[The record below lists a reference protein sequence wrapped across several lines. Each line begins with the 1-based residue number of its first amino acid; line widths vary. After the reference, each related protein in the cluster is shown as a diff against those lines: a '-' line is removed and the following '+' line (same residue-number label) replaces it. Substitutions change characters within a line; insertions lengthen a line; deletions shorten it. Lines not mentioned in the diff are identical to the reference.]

1 MSELTDED
9 VFGSA
14 APATQTK
21 ELTDEDVFG
30 APQKKFG
37 DDAYDRFKL
46 EESKSSNLPSY
57 PITVPPSMNPD
68 WDFTRATKGSPV
80 LALAGQAVSAI
91 DKHIIGPAAATLMT
105 QLKRSTAPETAI
117 MGPGAHF
124 PGERESDYSPITPE
138 QKLIQ
143 LPHLTPKE
151 LEGATETE
159 RIAYAASNPLAE
171 TAEGLSTPGNIA
183 LLPFAEAK
191 PVQAFF
197 AAGAAA
203 GIPESFQKLSEA
215 KTPEEIVGAGSR
227 LGINLGMAG
236 TLIHSLGK
244 EGAPNAS
251 QVQTPAAIHGDVQS
265 QSIDIE
271 SEVSPAKSGGGVQS
285 SPEAAQA
292 QVPLRTKEH
301 YDLLA
306 EHWDDDKHEFKK
318 LSDGRVMQANYETGK
333 TEIDPDQFV
342 QWVDKDL
349 KGLNPKQ
356 KAAAVK
362 SAFEHED
369 IHLKTDPED
378 AEPYWNSLSSFE
390 QNVLKRQYLKG
401 GADETPRNLG
411 LEAIRNRVERA
422 MGLERNDFIGM
433 ALRERWT
440 AKSLDA
446 LANIVGKIRRLGD
459 KELSAHQTAILD
471 KVLSNIDAAKNAT
484 VALSGQ
490 PDDEESKY
498 VEGPFMRRTA
508 EPEPEKEGTVR
519 LYRGH
524 DGGNGGVYWS
534 QDKTYASR
542 MGEQME
548 YLDVPADKVSD
559 YSVKK
564 TEGSGTPNAFKL
576 PPELTKEAKPL
587 ASEGVPTH
595 NIDDIESPLPPT
607 APGER
612 VVIVKRP
619 DGSLYR
625 AAYSGKQYDV
635 SAGGKAMIEKYGGSK
650 VDSIGTVNERGQW
663 THGLLPK
670 GDKIIK
676 GFSPYAA
683 VERSGEPEGPA
694 MRRKKG
700 EDLSQEKLF
709 GEPITSKGV
718 PGQESVPE
726 EKPSAEA
733 SGARE
738 FAEEQTIFPHQID
751 FTQKSSDT
759 PHEMPFRPITDS
771 ESKNPAE
778 LSKFLTS
785 EGRIGGSDLPVSASR
800 RMTVLFDKTNGK
812 VHVVSTYRG
821 DGVARMV
828 DPSISGKNRPN
839 KPIGELLHRYK
850 PIYSIL
856 LGEPRQNYHQQF
868 NSLADFYT
876 QFGEE
881 AKLMARQFGTGT
893 QGIPQSPVRATGV
906 RDPDFRGMAQEPAEN
921 FQYPSE
927 HEPNLP
933 RPEAPELRALH
944 DFFGDELP
952 SDRRMFETKLVRGAA
967 NASNQMISG
976 LSKMMDI
983 EKRQTRGLNDRQA
996 MENVLDKLYENLQ
1009 NSDTRSDFIERTL
1022 AQSRTHDLE
1031 TDQAIQERLAEIRTA
1046 KKSGARELSTAR
1058 DVAPTTVRGVHGPF
1072 PEAPEPKLSEPKAP
1086 EKLSAEDQAALDA
1099 EIRKHVPPSA
1109 SPTLRRQLVE
1119 RQVPQEPYTIGKS
1132 RPVTKVEYVDPETGE
1147 TYEQPYRPNEATQA
1161 DLEAQDEAE
1170 NKRQLEVFPER
1181 EMRSEK
1187 PEKPAPK
1194 ESLAQEKK
1202 VVAKAEGSKGQLDFW
1217 KQQPPAMRR
1226 KAAQVKEKVDDYL
1239 KRTAANVS
1247 TAGDLSDQLYRL
1259 KSGEKADYDL
1269 ALPVIKASLQSI
1281 PAEDR
1286 PALLHYADEM
1296 QVMGKS
1302 NIKLTDAQ
1310 HAMYETFLEPLL
1322 HDNQKMYS
1330 DLQKA
1335 GVPVGDS
1342 TYLGRIVQDT
1352 HSLYSRLARGVKQRV
1367 TEGSVLGQSASFF
1380 KRRVFKAVQDAEG
1393 NRRLV
1398 ALVGTGE
1405 RTKVIAYENGKAE
1418 LLGNMPPKSLEVK
1431 PLTEVQKRTQRI
1443 VEARRLQELDAL
1455 GKVENQ
1461 LESKKRQ
1468 LSATPE
1474 AAAQNAAQIKAIDG
1488 KLNDLNQE
1496 YVRVNDAYPSPV
1508 FEQPRFWTDKAGN
1521 QWEVTDATVGEIEKN
1536 TNTRYYKE
1544 PMSGIITQNLKL
1556 KQISRANNFLTQLKD
1571 SSDFKRVS
1579 RSVNERNVPED
1590 WRTVDLPQFRGLR
1603 IEPRTA
1609 DVLDQFAAEQK
1620 GPSLPMKYVSH
1631 LTSFLRNALFTWNPF
1646 VHEPNLLAHWF
1657 TARGAE
1663 WAKPGGYD
1671 RMFKSGVEAMN
1682 DVMTRS
1688 RFRDQALRAGAPL
1701 MRGMGKMNAEV
1712 MNLLKKELD
1721 TTPTVAGKLARGLGY
1736 INPLRMVRAFGDSL
1750 TWGTNE
1756 ILTLQLI
1763 RETMRRTGLPLEDAI
1778 TEVGKHMPNYR
1789 VPPRV
1794 LNSRLI
1800 SHVMQ
1805 NPMLSLWGHYHYGAL
1820 RSYGEMA
1827 KEILSP
1833 SSTMRERVDGLGRV
1847 ATIGFLMAVMYPA
1860 IDSVINEIM
1869 KSKGYKMRRAGSATA
1884 PQNILDVARGKKTP
1898 EAALQSIVTPSPVP
1912 IAAAE
1917 LLFNRNLR
1925 TGLPVYDRSLGKDTA
1940 KDLGS
1945 FAASQVSP
1953 IQEGGNVLG
1962 GKKSLKEFGL
1972 GLAGISHTRADSA
1985 MAKFG
1990 RLADHWMQNSPDP
2003 AMREQYK
2010 RRTSEVFPE
2019 SDYQMLRSA
2028 IIRGDQRG
2036 GQMAVEKLL
2045 KTRKPRDVATRI
2057 EAWKD
2062 SPFTG
2067 TKKGD
2072 EAMMKEMTPEQWDL
2086 WYQAAQERMDIANGM
2101 MMNLAQK
2108 VSEEPTK

>member
-1 MSELTDED
+1 MAFTPPGVDDVEQDSQFSPPSPTDVE
-9 VFGSA
+9 A
-14 APATQTK
+14 EEP
-21 ELTDEDVFG
+21 
-30 APQKKFG
+30 KFG
-37 DDAYDRFKL
+37 DDAYDKFKM
-46 EESKSSNLPSY
+46 EEAQTSNLPSY
-57 PITVPPSMNPD
+57 PITVPPSLNPD
-68 WDFTRATKGSPV
+68 WDFTRATHGVPIIAP
-80 LALAGQAVSAI
+80 LAAVGEG
-91 DKHIIGPAAATLMT
+91 IGEIQKNVIEPAAATVMT
-105 QLKRSTAPETAI
+105 QLKRATSPETAI
-117 MGPGAHF
+117 MGPDAHF
-124 PGERESDYSPITPE
+124 PGSRESDLSAVEPG
-138 QKLIQ
+138 KNLIN
-143 LPHLTPKE
+143 LPHLSAQE
-151 LEGATETE
+151 LEAATPAE
-159 RIAYAASNPLAE
+159 RIAYAASNPIST
-171 TAEGLSTPGNIA
+171 TAEGFSTPGNIA
-183 LLPFAEAK
+183 MLPFAESKA
-191 PVQAFF
+191 VQGFF
-197 AAGAAA
+197 AAGAVA
-203 GIPESFQKLSEA
+203 GLPESFKKLSEA
-215 KTPEEIVGAGSR
+215 KSLEDIVGAGSQ

-236 TLIHSLGK
+236 ALMHSIGSGEATPRPNPK
-244 EGAPNAS
+244 AP
-251 QVQTPAAIHGDVQS
+251 
-265 QSIDIE
+265 IDIE
-271 SEVSPAKSGGGVQS
+271 SEVVPAPRLS
-285 SPEAAQA
+285 SDE
-292 QVPLRTKEH
+292 PLRTQAH

-306 EHWDDDKHEFKK
+306 KHWDDAKHELKN
-318 LSDGRVMQANYETGK
+318 LSDGRVMQANHETGK
-333 TEIDPDQFV
+333 TEIDPNQFV
-342 QWVDKDL
+342 KWVDNDL
-349 KGLNPKQ
+349 KGLNPQQ

-390 QNVLKRQYLKG
+390 QAILKRQYLKG
-401 GADETPRNLG
+401 ATDETPRNLG

-459 KELSAHQTAILD
+459 RELSGHQQSILD

-490 PDDEESKY
+490 SADEESQY
-498 VEGPFMRRTA
+498 AEGPFMRR
-508 EPEPEKEGTVR
+508 EG
-519 LYRGH
+519 G
-524 DGGNGGVYWS
+524 
-534 QDKTYASR
+534 DK
-542 MGEQME
+542 
-548 YLDVPADKVSD
+548 
-559 YSVKK
+559 
-564 TEGSGTPNAFKL
+564 
-576 PPELTKEAKPL
+576 
-587 ASEGVPTH
+587 
-595 NIDDIESPLPPT
+595 DDLESPLPST

-635 SAGGKAMIEKYGGSK
+635 SAGGKEMIDKYGGSK
-650 VDSIGTVNERGQW
+650 VDSIATVNEQGKW
-663 THGLLPK
+663 THGMLPK

-700 EDLSQEKLF
+700 DDLSQEKLF
-709 GEPITSKGV
+709 TAPITSKGV

-751 FTQKSSDT
+751 FTQKSSSSH
-759 PHEMPFRPITDS
+759 HELPFRPITDS
-771 ESKNPAE
+771 ESKSERE
-778 LSKFLTS
+778 LGAVLT
-785 EGRIGGSDLPVSASR
+785 EGARSGGSDLPVSATK
-800 RMTVLFDKTNGK
+800 RMTVLFDKVDGS
-812 VHVVSTYRG
+812 VHVVSTYPVSRPKG
-821 DGVARMV
+821 IQPFYGPRRTGKIESDVPSQSPIAYMV
-828 DPSISGKNRPN
+828 DPRIAGKERPNRPA
-839 KPIGELLHRYK
+839 GELIDRYK

-856 LGEPRQNYHQQF
+856 LGEPRQNYHQKFQ
-868 NSLADFYT
+868 SLADFYT

-881 AKLMARQFGTGT
+881 AKLMARQTGTGT

-906 RDPDFRGMAQEPAEN
+906 RDPDFRGMANEPAEN

-944 DFFGDELP
+944 DFFGEDLP
-952 SDRRMFETKLVRGAA
+952 SDRKMFETKLVRGAA

-983 EKRQTRGLNDRQA
+983 EKRNTRGLNDRQA
-996 MENVLDKLYENLQ
+996 LENVLDKLYENLK

-1031 TDQAIQERLAEIRTA
+1031 TDQAIQERLAEIRAA

-1072 PEAPEPKLSEPKAP
+1072 PEAPEPKLSEPRAP
-1086 EKLSAEDQAALDA
+1086 EKLNAEEQSALDA
-1099 EIRKHVPPSA
+1099 EIRKHVPPRS

-1132 RPVTKVEYVDPETGE
+1132 RPITKLEYVDPETGE
-1147 TYEQPYRPNEATQA
+1147 KYEEPYRPNEATQEE
-1161 DLEAQDEAE
+1161 LEAQEEAE

-1187 PEKPAPK
+1187 PEKIAPK

-1202 VVAKAEGSKGQLDFW
+1202 VVAKAEGAKGQLDFW

-1226 KAAQVKEKVDDYL
+1226 RAGEVKKRVDDYL
-1239 KRTAANVS
+1239 ARTAANVS

-1302 NIKLTDAQ
+1302 SIKLSDAQ

-1322 HDNQKMYS
+1322 QDNQKMYS
-1330 DLQKA
+1330 DLERA

-1367 TEGSVLGQSASFF
+1367 VEGSVLGQSASFF
-1380 KRRVFKAVQDAEG
+1380 KRRVFKAVEDSDG
-1393 NRRLV
+1393 NRQLV
-1398 ALVGTGE
+1398 ALVGTGD
-1405 RTKVIAYENGKAE
+1405 RTKVIAYENGKAD

-1431 PLTEVQKRTQRI
+1431 PLTESQKRTQRI
-1443 VEARRLQELDAL
+1443 VEARRLQELEAL

-1461 LESKKRQ
+1461 LESQKRQ
-1468 LSATPE
+1468 LSATPQLE
-1474 AAAQNAAQIKAIDG
+1474 AQNAAQIKVVYG
-1488 KLNDLNQE
+1488 KLNDLNAE

-1508 FEQPRFWTDKAGN
+1508 FEQPRYWTDKSGKM
-1521 QWEVTDATVGEIEKN
+1521 WRVTDATVGEIEKN

-1571 SSDFKRVS
+1571 SDDFKRVS

-1609 DVLDQFAAEQK
+1609 DVLDQFAAEQQ
-1620 GPSLPMKYVSH
+1620 GPALPMKYVSH

-1657 TARGAE
+1657 TARGIE

-1682 DVMTRS
+1682 DVLTRS

-1721 TTPTVAGKLARGLGY
+1721 TNPGIANKVTRALGY
-1736 INPLRMVRAFGDSL
+1736 INPLRAVRAFGDSL

-1827 KEILSP
+1827 KEVLSP
-1833 SSTMRERVDGLGRV
+1833 NSTARERVDGLGRV

-1869 KSKGYKMRRAGSATA
+1869 KSKGYKIRRAGSVTA

-2045 KTRKPRDVATRI
+2045 KTRKPEDVATRI
-2057 EAWKD
+2057 DAWKN

-2072 EAMMKEMTPEQWDL
+2072 EAMMKEMSPEQWDL

-2108 VSEEPTK
+2108 VSEAPTK